1 MGVAMRGP
9 GEQIAE
15 ERALALLSGGTMT
28 LEGLVPWSSNY
39 TFLVTLRDAELAA
52 LAVYK
57 PSQGERP
64 LWDFPTRS
72 LAKREA
78 AAYLVSEA
86 LGWQLVP
93 PTVYRRRKTPLGP
106 GSLQLFVEHDPDYH
120 YFTFT
125 SEDKQ
130 RLRPTAVFDILV
142 NNADRKGGHILV
154 DRQDHIWLI
163 DHGLCFHHDDKLRT
177 ILWDFSGEPIA
188 DELLDQ
194 VKALVAQL
202 EDTADIYRQLAQL
215 ISPVEISALCRRS
228 RKLLSERTFPL
239 PSQEYRPYPW
249 PPI

>member
-1 MGVAMRGP
+1 MNFEQDDKTIIGALQRGD
-9 GEQIAE
+9 
-15 ERALALLSGGTMT
+15 LALQGQFVLG
-28 LEGLVPWSSNY
+28 SNY
-39 TFLVTLRDAELAA
+39 TFLAEASHTTVNLM
-52 LAVYK
+52 AVYK
-57 PSQGERP
+57 PSRGEQP

-93 PTVYRRRKTPLGP
+93 PTVYRRLKAPLGP

-125 SEDKQ
+125 TQDKQ

-163 DHGLCFHHDDKLRT
+163 DHGLCFHHEDKLRT
-177 ILWDFSGEPIA
+177 ILWDFSGELIP
-188 DELLDQ
+188 DELLSQ
-194 VKALVAQL
+194 VEVLVSQL
-202 EDTADIYRQLAQL
+202 EDATDIYRQLVRL
-215 ISPVEISALCRRS
+215 ISPVEISALCRRG
-228 RKLLSERTFPL
+228 RKLLSERSFPL

>member
-1 MGVAMRGP
+1 MNF
-9 GEQIAE
+9 EQDDNTIISALQSGD
-15 ERALALLSGGTMT
+15 LALQGQFVLG
-28 LEGLVPWSSNY
+28 SNY
-39 TFLVTLRDAELAA
+39 AFLAEASYDNSKLM
-52 LAVYK
+52 AVYK
-57 PSQGERP
+57 PSRGERP

-202 EDTADIYRQLAQL
+202 EDTADIYRQLGQL
-215 ISPVEISALCRRS
+215 ISPVEISALCRRG